1 MLGRGGMGEVWCG
14 QDEVLGRQV
23 AVKLLLGDDG
33 DDSAAQRF
41 RLEAQTAARLNHPQ
55 VVSVYDFGSWD
66 GRFYLVMELVNGPSL
81 AQQLAARGPLSPAG
95 VADVAAQAAAGL
107 AAAHQQGVV
116 HRDVKPGNL
125 MLDRSG
131 TVKIGDFGIARFV
144 DETSAGLTRAGQ
156 IVGTSTYLA
165 PERALGRVAGPAS
178 DVYALGCVLYH
189 LLVGQP
195 PFWAESPTALLYLHV
210 DTPPVPPREHR
221 AEVSGAL
228 DDYLL
233 RMLAK
238 EPEARPSAQEV
249 ADWFASGAWR
259 GDRQPFAPAMAPPVP
274 APSAMTPPATAP
286 PVGAHAAAPAAFPS
300 APAGGVPPMPSNGPV
315 GTPFA
320 SAGHLAPPHQES
332 VTTYA
337 LPGSPATRTTPAVSG
352 RRRADG
358 GRGKGPGRGLR
369 SPKALAGAAAGVV
382 AFAVAAVI
390 GASLFASDGDDGSG
404 GRPDGGRTGEMS
416 EGLQRDAGDT
426 GGAGD
431 TGDAGGARRVTPA
444 ATPGLPQGGGRPV
457 PGTDKTGGDRKEKR
471 EKAGKSGQG
480 SARHGGHGGR
490 TSADDAQD
498 AEGDRDDRDGGD
510 DD

>member
-1 MLGRGGMGEVWCG
+1 MLVAERYRLGELLGRGGMGEVWRG

-210 DTPPVPPREHR
+210 DTPPTPPREHR
-221 AEVSGAL
+221 ADVSQAL
-228 DDYLL
+228 DGYLL

-238 EPEARPSAQEV
+238 EPEERPSAREV

-259 GDRQPFAPAMAPPVP
+259 SDRQPPVQEQPPLPAGMPVG
-274 APSAMTPPATAP
+274 M
-286 PVGAHAAAPAAFPS
+286 PVGATSSPPAPAAPPYVP
-300 APAGGVPPMPSNGPV
+300 PAGPPAGSPPGMPGP
-315 GTPFA
+315 
-320 SAGHLAPPHQES
+320 GHDPMLHQES

-337 LPGSPATRTTPAVSG
+337 LPGSPATRSTPALSG
-352 RRRADG
+352 HRRADAGRSRTGHGTRG
-358 GRGKGPGRGLR
+358 GKGLR
-369 SPKALAGAAAGVV
+369 SPKAVAGAVAGVV
-382 AFAVAAVI
+382 AFVVAAVI
-390 GASLFASDGDDGSG
+390 GASLFASDGGDDNGVRPG
-404 GRPDGGRTGEMS
+404 GGQTGEMS
-416 EGLQRDAGDT
+416 EGLPQD
-426 GGAGD
+426 GGAAD
-431 TGDAGGARRVTPA
+431 KTRHVTPA
-444 ATPGLPQGGGRPV
+444 ATPAREPRSEGSEGKKGKKGGHH
-457 PGTDKTGGDRKEKR
+457 
-471 EKAGKSGQG
+471 G
-480 SARHGGHGGR
+480 SARHDRHDPRGSGADGADGEDD
-490 TSADDAQD
+490 ADD
-498 AEGDRDDRDGGD
+498 GD
-510 DD
+510 DGD